1 MWSSLRRRA
10 RDAVTMSAL
19 APLGLSV
26 FHHHVGRGLIS
37 IVLLSLASAA
47 CYGVA
52 AVLQH
57 QAAIREPPG
66 LSMRSGL
73 LVRLVRRPRWLV
85 GNALDGVGYLF
96 QFLALRRGSLAL
108 VEPLLMLSL
117 VFALPISAW
126 LDHQRISASA
136 WAATGATAAGL
147 ALFLQTANPGLGHP
161 NASARAWTIL
171 TVVIVAL
178 CTAAVVARRGT
189 SSRRSI
195 AGRWLGHR
203 LWLRGRAHR
212 ADRPPSRCRGGAR
225 AVHVGA
231 VRTGHWGG
239 RVLGAHPARISC
251 RRAAPIPPHL
261 DGGTAPRGRRH
272 RPRTFWRAHR
282 LAGPGPAVRGA
293 RPGDG
298 GGQCVCARPVVGDG
312 GPTRSDVNG
321 PRANEGPSSEPHEH
335 RRTEMLVAQSPAPA
349 GEPPATS

>member
-1 MWSSLRRRA
+1 
-10 RDAVTMSAL
+10 MSAL

-178 CTAAVVARRGT
+178 CTAAVVASRGA
-189 SSRRSI
+189 SR
-195 AGRWLGHR
+195 
-203 LWLRGRAHR
+203 HR
-212 ADRPPSRCRGGAR
+212 A
-225 AVHVGA
+225 AVLLAAGSGTAFGYVA
-231 VRTGHWGG
+231 ALTERTGHLLDAGAVHALSTWVPYALAIGAVGSLVLTQHAFHAGG
-239 RVLGAHPARISC
+239 LRLSLPTLTVAQPLVAGAIGLGLFGEHIDSQGLAPLFEVLG
-251 RRAAPIPPHL
+251 
-261 DGGTAPRGRRH
+261 
-272 RPRTFWRAHR
+272 
-282 LAGPGPAVRGA
+282 LAM
-293 RPGDG
+293 
-298 GGQCVCARPVVGDG
+298 VVV
-312 GPTRSDVNG
+312 SVFV
-321 PRANEGPSSEPHEH
+321 
-335 RRTEMLVAQSPAPA
+335 LAQSSVMEAQP
-349 GEPPATS
+349 EAT